1 MEKTWITYLLVVL
14 LIVGPLLIVYRQM
27 ERRNRKISKEKT
39 KSREASKDDT
49 ATFRVRFRFK
59 VQKFLNIKEHEYR
72 FKVGQREVVMSPQL
86 PETSINQSE
95 WLVMNARGFNSE
107 TDAREFAGKLKAAAE
122 ISSVATRLV
131 IFK

>member
-1 MEKTWITYLLVVL
+1 MHREETMEKTWITYLLVVL

-95 WLVMNARGFNSE
+95 WLVMNAEGFQFG
-107 TDAREFAGKLKAAAE
+107 D
-122 ISSVATRLV
+122 
-131 IFK
+131 